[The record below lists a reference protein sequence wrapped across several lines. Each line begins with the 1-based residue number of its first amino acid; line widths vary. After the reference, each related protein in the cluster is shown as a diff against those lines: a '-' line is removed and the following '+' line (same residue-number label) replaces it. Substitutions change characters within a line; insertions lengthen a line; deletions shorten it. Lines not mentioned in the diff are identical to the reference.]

1 MISNTEEKDL
11 QLKEEWEIIEEAK
24 KDPKN
29 FEPLYHRYYEKI
41 YTFLINRTGD
51 YDVANDLT
59 SHVFLKAILKIKK
72 YKNMGFPFHSWLY
85 KIAINECNYHFRKQ
99 KMQRT
104 VVLDTVNLD
113 HLTQGLPEVE
123 LLESDKASKIQ
134 IAIQH
139 LNPKELTAIDLRF
152 FENNSFK
159 EVGYI
164 LGITE
169 NNAKTRVYRA
179 INKMKKVLERIK

>member
-11 QLKEEWEIIEEAK
+11 EAKEEWVIIDEAK
-24 KDPKN
+24 EDPRK

-41 YTFLINRTGD
+41 FAFIINRTGD

-59 SHVFLKAILKIKK
+59 SQVFLKAILKIKK
-72 YKNMGFPFHSWLY
+72 YENMGFPFHSWLY
-85 KIAINECNYHFRKQ
+85 KIALNECNYHFRKQ
-99 KMQRT
+99 KKQRT
-104 VVLDTVNLD
+104 VVLDIDNLD
-113 HLTQGLPEVE
+113 HLNQGLSGVE
-123 LLESDKASKIQ
+123 LSDSDKLNKIE

-139 LNPKELTAIDLRF
+139 LNPKELAVIDLRF

-179 INKMKKVLERIK
+179 INKMKKVLKKIK

>member
-1 MISNTEEKDL
+1 MISKIEEKDK
-11 QLKEEWEIIEEAK
+11 QLKEERGIIDEAK

-59 SHVFLKAILKIKK
+59 SQVFLKAILNIKK
-72 YKNMGFPFHSWLY
+72 YKDMGIPFHSWLY
-85 KIAINECNYHFRKQ
+85 KIAQNECNYYFRKQ
-99 KMQRT
+99 KKQRT
-104 VVLDTVNLD
+104 VILDTDNLD
-113 HLTQGLPEVE
+113 HLNQGIHDVDF
-123 LLESDKASKIQ
+123 LESEVVNKIY

-179 INKMKKVLERIK
+179 IEKIKKVLKKIK